1 MKVMVVGP
9 QHSCTRLFVALLD
22 VHPEVEGIMHLSMPS
37 SGKMHSIREYFVG
50 CDRMLIVSRDRCAV
64 NLSNL
69 RDYKIPLDDDI
80 AGAACAAIRD
90 ELGAMMRR
98 DQGLWRVSFA
108 SFDALINYRDVYL
121 RHVLAGLGLEPSQ
134 YPTLASLEGQTRT
147 PKDSLGRPLWFSV
160 ELTLHD
166 ANEKYYAPQ
175 GRSS

>member
-1 MKVMVVGP
+1 MVIGP

-22 VHPEVEGIMHLSMPS
+22 VHPDVEGVMHLSMPS
-37 SGKMHSIREYFVG
+37 SGKMRSIREYFVG
-50 CDRMLIVSRDRCAV
+50 CDRMLIVSRDRCAI

-80 AGAACAAIRD
+80 AGAACKAMRD
-90 ELGAMMRR
+90 ELGAMLRP
-98 DQGLWRVSFA
+98 DAALWRRVHFA

-121 RHVLAGLGLEPSQ
+121 RHVLAGLGLEPAK

-147 PKDSLGRPLWFSV
+147 PKDSLGGPLWFSV

-166 ANEKYYAPQ
+166 SNEKYYNLP
-175 GRSS
+175 GRTP